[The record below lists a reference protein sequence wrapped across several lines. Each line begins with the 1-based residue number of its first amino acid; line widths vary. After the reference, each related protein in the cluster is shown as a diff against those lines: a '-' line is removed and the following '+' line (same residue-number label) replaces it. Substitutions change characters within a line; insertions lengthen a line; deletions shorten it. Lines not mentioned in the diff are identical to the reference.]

1 MHVCACVCMCV
12 RMCVRWMAQDAGGL
26 EARATT
32 GGTQATTTRAAAPGH
47 SKRTRTQYEK
57 EN

>member
-32 GGTQATTTRAAAPGH
+32 TRAAAPEH